1 MNFFFEK
8 FHRFFKSKIDFEST
22 ILALFVKLSFIDKI
36 KKNPLSMLIL
46 GQKSE
51 KQRKFMRQIR
61 LRETQFLLKFLK
73 SYQLDLMVHSNERL
87 HCTALL
93 TI

>member
-1 MNFFFEK
+1 
-8 FHRFFKSKIDFEST
+8 
-22 ILALFVKLSFIDKI
+22 
-36 KKNPLSMLIL
+36 MLIL

-61 LRETQFLLKFLK
+61 LRETQFSLKFLK
-73 SYQLDLMVHSNERL
+73 IYQLDLMVHSNERL